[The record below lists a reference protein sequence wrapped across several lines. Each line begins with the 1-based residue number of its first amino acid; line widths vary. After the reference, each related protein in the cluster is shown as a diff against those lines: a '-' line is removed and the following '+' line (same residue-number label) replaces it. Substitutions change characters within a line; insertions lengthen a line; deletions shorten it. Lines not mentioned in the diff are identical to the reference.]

1 VYNQQ
6 NFHTS
11 AYRGNVQGHDSYLRS
26 DSQTASSFG
35 GTSVGSQ
42 YRGIQSSFQ
51 PTGPVQSFYGG
62 QSQNQAGTF
71 GAAASTNAFHTAAY
85 KGNQQGHDSYLRSDS
100 RTPSGTS
107 QALSA
112 SYGASAANVSQFA
125 APSYGASVN
134 TSFSSYPSS
143 QAMNPNAFH
152 AANYRGNQP
161 GHDQYLRADATSP
174 STSQFGGTSFGGVS
188 TGAGYG
194 VSSYGIA
201 STTPSFGYQS
211 QATSANAF
219 HTSNYRGNQPGHD
232 QYLRADATQPSQFG
246 YGATRF

>member
-26 DSQTASSFG
+26 DSQSASSFG
-35 GTSVGSQ
+35 SSAVGSQ
-42 YRGIQSSFQ
+42 YRGMQSSFQ
-51 PTGPVQSFYGG
+51 PTGTVQSFYGG
-62 QSQNQAGTF
+62 QNQNQSGW
-71 GAAASTNAFHTAAY
+71 GAATSAGAFHTANY
-85 KGNQQGHDSYLRSDS
+85 RGNQQGHDSYLRSDS
-100 RTPSGTS
+100 RTASTAGQAWGSSFGT
-107 QALSA
+107 A
-112 SYGASAANVSQFA
+112 GTNVSQFTTPA
-125 APSYGASVN
+125 YGTSTT
-134 TSFSSYPSS
+134 TSFSSFPSS
-143 QAMNPNAFH
+143 QAVNANAFH
-152 AANYRGNQP
+152 TANYRGNQQ

-174 STSQFGGTSFGGVS
+174 SSGQFGSSFGGVS
-188 TGAGYG
+188 TGT
-194 VSSYGIA
+194 SYGTSSFGT

-219 HTSNYRGNQPGHD
+219 HASNYRGNQQGHD